1 MFMYLWM
8 GICLGIGWKIG
19 TAFLSAV
26 AGTIQEFRHK
36 QKVKK
41 ANKEFK

>member
-8 GICLGIGWKIG
+8 GIMLGIGWKIG

-26 AGTIQEFRHK
+26 ASEIQEFRRK